1 MIEGSVTIMYCS
13 NCGNKVDEK
22 AYICVNCGVI
32 LKKDNGVPKKVKK
45 DSNVTGVFSIIF
57 GVIAL
62 LISIGLFFI
71 DISNVGMYTEIYEK
85 VAYAIGFVIIPF
97 IFMILSLIFA
107 LIKKNKTS
115 NKVGLVMSLISAFLI
130 ITEVMVVIIY

>member
-1 MIEGSVTIMYCS
+1 MYCS

-32 LKKDNGVPKKVKK
+32 LKKNNDVPKKLKK

>member
-1 MIEGSVTIMYCS
+1 MYCS

-32 LKKDNGVPKKVKK
+32 LKKNNEMPKKVKK

-85 VAYAIGFVIIPF
+85 VAYAIGFVIFPF

>member
-1 MIEGSVTIMYCS
+1 MTIMYCS

-85 VAYAIGFVIIPF
+85 IAYAIGFVIIPF

-115 NKVGLVMSLISAFLI
+115 NKVGLVMSLIAAFLI

>member
-1 MIEGSVTIMYCS
+1 MYCS

-32 LKKDNGVPKKVKK
+32 LKKNNDVPKKVKK

>member
-1 MIEGSVTIMYCS
+1 MYCS

-32 LKKDNGVPKKVKK
+32 LKKNNDVPKKVRK

-62 LISIGLFFI
+62 LISMGLFFI
-71 DISNVGMYTEIYEK
+71 DISNVGMYTEIYKK

-107 LIKKNKTS
+107 LVKKNKTS

>member
-1 MIEGSVTIMYCS
+1 MYCS

-32 LKKDNGVPKKVKK
+32 LKKNNDVPKKVKK

-85 VAYAIGFVIIPF
+85 VSYAIGFVIIPF

-107 LIKKNKTS
+107 LIKRNKTS

>member
-1 MIEGSVTIMYCS
+1 MYCS

-32 LKKDNGVPKKVKK
+32 LKKDNEVPKKVRK

>member
-1 MIEGSVTIMYCS
+1 MYCS

-32 LKKDNGVPKKVKK
+32 LKKEDNIPKRVKR

-57 GVIAL
+57 GIIAL
-62 LISIGLFFI
+62 IISIGLFFI
-71 DISNVGMYTEIYEK
+71 DISGVGMYTELYEK
-85 VAYAIGFVIIPF
+85 ILYAIGFVLIPF

-107 LIKKNKTS
+107 LIKKKKTS
-115 NKVGLVMSLISAFLI
+115 NKVGLVLSLISAFLI

>member
-1 MIEGSVTIMYCS
+1 MTIMYCS

-85 VAYAIGFVIIPF
+85 IAYAIGFVIIPF

>member
-1 MIEGSVTIMYCS
+1 MYCS

-32 LKKDNGVPKKVKK
+32 LKKDNGVPKKAKK

>member
-1 MIEGSVTIMYCS
+1 MYCS

-85 VAYAIGFVIIPF
+85 IAYAIGFVIIPF

-115 NKVGLVMSLISAFLI
+115 NKVGLVMSLIAAFLI

>member
-1 MIEGSVTIMYCS
+1 MYCS

-32 LKKDNGVPKKVKK
+32 LKKNNDVPKKVKK

-57 GVIAL
+57 GIIAL

-130 ITEVMVVIIY
+130 ITEVMVIVIY

>member
-1 MIEGSVTIMYCS
+1 MYCS

-85 VAYAIGFVIIPF
+85 VAYAIGFVIFSF

>member
-1 MIEGSVTIMYCS
+1 MKIEGF
-13 NCGNKVDEK
+13 CG
-22 AYICVNCGVI
+22 AI
-32 LKKDNGVPKKVKK
+32 LELDSKKNNEMPKKVKK

>member
-1 MIEGSVTIMYCS
+1 MYCS

-85 VAYAIGFVIIPF
+85 IAYAIGFVIIPF

>member
-1 MIEGSVTIMYCS
+1 MTIMYCS

>member
-1 MIEGSVTIMYCS
+1 MYCS

-32 LKKDNGVPKKVKK
+32 LKKDNEVPKKVKK
-45 DSNVTGVFSIIF
+45 ESNVTGVFSIIF

>member
-1 MIEGSVTIMYCS
+1 MYCS

-32 LKKDNGVPKKVKK
+32 LKKNNDVPKKVKK

-57 GVIAL
+57 GIIAL

-85 VAYAIGFVIIPF
+85 VVYAIGFVIIPF

>member
-1 MIEGSVTIMYCS
+1 MYCS